1 MFRGNLS
8 KVYNIGA
15 IHMTSAKFSD
25 FWTPP
30 LVRKFTQP
38 PLLSFITMSAFEGTP
53 LPPLCGHHI
62 SMAPYRMFEQND
74 VLVSGAKSEE
84 MCEGGGKAP
93 LTMLISDVND

>member
-1 MFRGNLS
+1 
-8 KVYNIGA
+8 
-15 IHMTSAKFSD
+15 MTSIRGDTHDVRKIFGFFD
-25 FWTPP
+25 PPP